1 MFGLSNFF
9 KNNKIM
15 IFLISMVLLIVI
27 VGYSVRAQSAS
38 LSEQYASDTSSFGG
52 RIVSYP
58 VTFVSD
64 FFSGIFTSDEDVD
77 KLKEEV
83 KSTDQIKADKA
94 RLEKENKALKKELDM
109 KDISQFNPISATVI
123 GRSPDQWMN
132 TIIIDKGKKSGM
144 KENMAVITSEG
155 LVGRIKKANQF
166 SSQVELISTSVK
178 TSKLSVDI
186 QQDDDNIFGMINR
199 YDEDKDLLVISD
211 IDNKYSIKKGSKV
224 VTNGLGDQLPKGILV
239 GKVEKVENDEYGLSK
254 VAYIKTSTN
263 IKDLNHVYVAK
274 RDPETIPS
282 SDESGEE

>member
-1 MFGLSNFF
+1 MSNFF
-9 KNNKIM
+9 KNNKLVF
-15 IFLISMVLLIVI
+15 FLISMVLLIVI
-27 VGYSVRAQSAS
+27 VGYSMRAQSAS

-58 VTFVSD
+58 VTMVAN
-64 FFSGIFTSDEDVD
+64 FFTNLTTSEDDVK
-77 KLKEEV
+77 KLKEEA
-83 KSTDQIKADKA
+83 KRTEQIKADKA
-94 RLEKENKALKKELDM
+94 RLEKENKELKKELDM

-123 GRSPDQWMN
+123 ARSPDQWMN

-186 QQDDDNIFGMINR
+186 QQEGENVFGMINR
-199 YDEDKDLLVISD
+199 YDEEKGLLVISD
-211 IDNKYSIKKGSKV
+211 IDNKYKIKKGSKV
-224 VTNGLGDQLPKGILV
+224 VTNGLGDQLPKGLLV
-239 GKVEKVENDEYGLSK
+239 GEVEKVENDEYGLSK

-263 IKDLNHVYVAK
+263 IKDLNHVYVAN

-282 SDESGEE
+282 ADESGEE

>member
-1 MFGLSNFF
+1 MVEFF

>member
-1 MFGLSNFF
+1 MSNFF
-9 KNNKIM
+9 KNNKLVF
-15 IFLISMVLLIVI
+15 FLISMVLLIVI
-27 VGYSVRAQSAS
+27 VGYSMRAQSAS

-58 VTFVSD
+58 VTMVSN
-64 FFSGIFTSDEDVD
+64 FFTNLTTSEDDVK
-77 KLKEEV
+77 KLKEEA
-83 KSTDQIKADKA
+83 KRTEQIKADKA
-94 RLEKENKALKKELDM
+94 RLEKENKELKKELDM

-123 GRSPDQWMN
+123 ARSPDQWMN

-186 QQDDDNIFGMINR
+186 QQEGENVFGMINR
-199 YDEDKDLLVISD
+199 YDEEKGLLVISD
-211 IDNKYSIKKGSKV
+211 IDNKYKIKKGSKV
-224 VTNGLGDQLPKGILV
+224 VTNGLGDQLPKGLLV
-239 GKVEKVENDEYGLSK
+239 GEVEKVENDEYGLSK

-263 IKDLNHVYVAK
+263 IKDLNHVYVAN

-282 SDESGEE
+282 ADESGEE

>member
-1 MFGLSNFF
+1 MSNFF

>member
-1 MFGLSNFF
+1 
-9 KNNKIM
+9 M

-132 TIIIDKGKKSGM
+132 TVIIDKGKKSGM

-186 QQDDDNIFGMINR
+186 QQDDENIFGMINR
-199 YDEDKDLLVISD
+199 YDENKDLLVISD

-263 IKDLNHVYVAK
+263 IKELNHVYVAK

>member
-1 MFGLSNFF
+1 MSNFF

-38 LSEQYASDTSSFGG
+38 LSEQYASDTSSVGG

-64 FFSGIFTSDEDVD
+64 FFSRIFTSDEDVD

-132 TIIIDKGKKSGM
+132 TVIIDKGKKSGM

-186 QQDDDNIFGMINR
+186 QQDDENIFGMINR
-199 YDEDKDLLVISD
+199 YDENKDLLVISD

-263 IKDLNHVYVAK
+263 IKELNHVYVAK

-282 SDESGEE
+282 SEESGEE

>member
-1 MFGLSNFF
+1 MSNFF

-186 QQDDDNIFGMINR
+186 QQDDGNIFGMINR

>member
-1 MFGLSNFF
+1 MSNFF

-132 TIIIDKGKKSGM
+132 TVIIDKGKKSGM

-186 QQDDDNIFGMINR
+186 QQDDENIFGMINR
-199 YDEDKDLLVISD
+199 YDENKDLLVIGD

-282 SDESGEE
+282 SEESGEE

>member
-1 MFGLSNFF
+1 
-9 KNNKIM
+9 M
-15 IFLISMVLLIVI
+15 IFLISIVLLIVI

>member
-1 MFGLSNFF
+1 MSNFF

-132 TIIIDKGKKSGM
+132 TVIIDKGKKSGM

-186 QQDDDNIFGMINR
+186 QQDDENIFGMINR
-199 YDEDKDLLVISD
+199 YDENKDLLVISD

-224 VTNGLGDQLPKGILV
+224 LTNGLGDQLPKGILV

-263 IKDLNHVYVAK
+263 IKELNHVYVAK

-282 SDESGEE
+282 SEESGEE

>member
-1 MFGLSNFF
+1 MSNFL
-9 KNNKIM
+9 KNNKLM
-15 IFLISMVLLIVI
+15 FFLISMVLLIVI

-52 RIVSYP
+52 RVISYP

-64 FFSGIFTSDEDVD
+64 FFSNIFTSDEDVD

-83 KSTDQIKADKA
+83 KSTNQIKADKA

-123 GRSPDQWMN
+123 ARSPDQWMN

-144 KENMAVITSEG
+144 KENMAVLTSEG

-186 QQDDDNIFGMINR
+186 QQEEENIFGMINR

-211 IDNKYSIKKGSKV
+211 IDNKYNIKKGSKV

-254 VAYIKTSTN
+254 VAFIKTSTN
-263 IKDLNHVYVAK
+263 IKDISHVFVAK
-274 RDPETIPS
+274 RDPQSIPS
-282 SDESGEE
+282 SEESGEE

>member
-1 MFGLSNFF
+1 MSNFF
-9 KNNKIM
+9 KNNKLM
-15 IFLISMVLLIVI
+15 FFLISMVLLIVI

-52 RIVSYP
+52 RIISYP

-64 FFSGIFTSDEDVD
+64 FFSNIFTSDEDIN

-83 KSTDQIKADKA
+83 KSTDQIKADKV
-94 RLEKENKALKKELDM
+94 RLEKENKSLKKELDM
-109 KDISQFNPISATVI
+109 KDISQFNPISATII

-186 QQDDDNIFGMINR
+186 QQDEENIFGMINR

-211 IDNKYSIKKGSKV
+211 IDNKYNIKKGSKV
-224 VTNGLGDQLPKGILV
+224 VTNGLGDQLPKGLLV

-282 SDESGEE
+282 SKESGEE

>member
-1 MFGLSNFF
+1 MSNFF
-9 KNNKIM
+9 KNNKLVF
-15 IFLISMVLLIVI
+15 FLISMVLLIVI
-27 VGYSVRAQSAS
+27 VGYSMRAQSAS

-52 RIVSYP
+52 RIISYP
-58 VTFVSD
+58 VTMVSGL
-64 FFSGIFTSDEDVD
+64 FTNLFTSDDEVD

-94 RLEKENKALKKELDM
+94 RLEKENKALKKELEM

-123 GRSPDQWMN
+123 ARSPDQWRN

-186 QQDDDNIFGMINR
+186 QQDGDSIFGMINR
-199 YDEDKDLLVISD
+199 YDESKGLLVISD
-211 IDNKYSIKKGSKV
+211 IDNKYKVKKGSKV

-274 RDPETIPS
+274 RDPQTIPS

>member
-1 MFGLSNFF
+1 MSNFF
-9 KNNKIM
+9 KNNKLVF
-15 IFLISMVLLIVI
+15 FLISMVLLIVI

-58 VTFVSD
+58 VNVVSS
-64 FFSGIFTSDEDVD
+64 FFSGVFTSDDDVN

-83 KSTDQIKADKA
+83 KSTDQIKADKS

-132 TIIIDKGKKSGM
+132 TIIIDKGKKSGF

-186 QQDDDNIFGMINR
+186 QQDSENIFGMIDR

-211 IDNKYSIKKGSKV
+211 IDNKYNIQKGSKV

-274 RDPETIPS
+274 RDPQTIPS

>member
-1 MFGLSNFF
+1 
-9 KNNKIM
+9 
-15 IFLISMVLLIVI
+15 MVLLIVI
-27 VGYSVRAQSAS
+27 VGYSMRAQSAS

-58 VTFVSD
+58 VTVVSN
-64 FFSGIFTSDEDVD
+64 FFTNLTTSEDDVK
-77 KLKEEV
+77 KLKEEA
-83 KSTDQIKADKA
+83 KRTEQIKADKA
-94 RLEKENKALKKELDM
+94 RLEKENKELKKELDM

-123 GRSPDQWMN
+123 ARSPDQWMN

-186 QQDDDNIFGMINR
+186 QQEGENVFGMINR
-199 YDEDKDLLVISD
+199 YDEEKGLLVISD
-211 IDNKYSIKKGSKV
+211 IDNKYKIKKGSKV
-224 VTNGLGDQLPKGILV
+224 VTNGLGDQLPKGLLV
-239 GKVEKVENDEYGLSK
+239 GEVEKVENDEYGLSK

-263 IKDLNHVYVAK
+263 IKDLNHVYVAN
-274 RDPETIPS
+274 RDPETILS
-282 SDESGEE
+282 ADESGEE

>member
-1 MFGLSNFF
+1 MSNFF

-83 KSTDQIKADKA
+83 KSIDQIKADKA

-224 VTNGLGDQLPKGILV
+224 VTNGLGDQLPKGLLV

-263 IKDLNHVYVAK
+263 IKELNHVYVAK

-282 SDESGEE
+282 SEESGEE

>member
-1 MFGLSNFF
+1 MSNFF

-83 KSTDQIKADKA
+83 KSTNQIKADKA
-94 RLEKENKALKKELDM
+94 RLEKENKALKNELDM

-123 GRSPDQWMN
+123 GRSPNQWMN
-132 TIIIDKGKKSGM
+132 TVIIDKGKKSGM

-186 QQDDDNIFGMINR
+186 QQDDENIFGMINR
-199 YDEDKDLLVISD
+199 YDENKDLLVISD

-263 IKDLNHVYVAK
+263 IKELNHVYVAK

-282 SDESGEE
+282 SEESGEE

>member
-1 MFGLSNFF
+1 MSNFF

-132 TIIIDKGKKSGM
+132 TVIIDKGKKSGM

-186 QQDDDNIFGMINR
+186 QQDDENIFGMINR
-199 YDEDKDLLVISD
+199 YDENKDLLVISD

-239 GKVEKVENDEYGLSK
+239 GKVEKVENDEYGISK

-263 IKDLNHVYVAK
+263 IKELNHVYVAK

-282 SDESGEE
+282 SEESGEE

>member
-1 MFGLSNFF
+1 MF
-9 KNNKIM
+9 
-15 IFLISMVLLIVI
+15 FLISMVLLIVI

-52 RIVSYP
+52 RVISYP

-64 FFSGIFTSDEDVD
+64 FFSNIFTSDEDVD

-83 KSTDQIKADKA
+83 KSTNQIKADKA

-123 GRSPDQWMN
+123 ARSPDQWMN

-144 KENMAVITSEG
+144 KENMAVLTSEG

-186 QQDDDNIFGMINR
+186 QQEEENIFGMINR

-211 IDNKYSIKKGSKV
+211 IDNKYNIKKGSKV

-254 VAYIKTSTN
+254 VAFIKTSTN
-263 IKDLNHVYVAK
+263 IKDISHVFVAK
-274 RDPETIPS
+274 RDPQTIPS
-282 SDESGEE
+282 SEESGEE

>member
-1 MFGLSNFF
+1 MSNFF

-109 KDISQFNPISATVI
+109 KDISQFNPISATII

-132 TIIIDKGKKSGM
+132 TVIIDKGKKSGM

-186 QQDDDNIFGMINR
+186 QQDDENIFGMINR
-199 YDEDKDLLVISD
+199 YDENKDLLVISD

>member
-1 MFGLSNFF
+1 MSNFF

-27 VGYSVRAQSAS
+27 VGYSVRAQSAL

-132 TIIIDKGKKSGM
+132 TVIIDKGKKSGM

-186 QQDDDNIFGMINR
+186 QQDDENIFGMINR
-199 YDEDKDLLVISD
+199 YDENKDLLVISD

-263 IKDLNHVYVAK
+263 IKELNHVYVAK

-282 SDESGEE
+282 SEESGEE

>member
-1 MFGLSNFF
+1 MSNFF
-9 KNNKIM
+9 KNNKLVF
-15 IFLISMVLLIVI
+15 FLISMVLLIVI
-27 VGYSVRAQSAS
+27 VGYSMRAQSAS

-58 VTFVSD
+58 VTVVSN
-64 FFSGIFTSDEDVD
+64 FFTNLTTSEDDVK

-83 KSTDQIKADKA
+83 KRTEQIKADKT
-94 RLEKENKALKKELDM
+94 RLEKENKELKKELDM
-109 KDISQFNPISATVI
+109 KDISQFNPVSSTVI
-123 GRSPDQWMN
+123 ARSPDQWMN
-132 TIIIDKGKKSGM
+132 TVIIDKGKKSGM

-186 QQDDDNIFGMINR
+186 QQEDENIFGMISR
-199 YDEDKDLLVISD
+199 YDEEKGLLVISD
-211 IDNKYSIKKGSKV
+211 IDNKYKVEKGSKV
-224 VTNGLGDQLPKGILV
+224 VTNGLGDQLPKGLLV
-239 GKVEKVENDEYGLSK
+239 GEVEKVENDEYGLSK

-282 SDESGEE
+282 AEESGEE

>member
-1 MFGLSNFF
+1 M
-9 KNNKIM
+9 
-15 IFLISMVLLIVI
+15 
-27 VGYSVRAQSAS
+27 RAQSAS

-58 VTFVSD
+58 VTVVSN
-64 FFSGIFTSDEDVD
+64 FFTNLTTSEDDVK

-83 KSTDQIKADKA
+83 KRTEQIKADKT
-94 RLEKENKALKKELDM
+94 RLEKENKELKKELDM
-109 KDISQFNPISATVI
+109 KDISQFNPVSSTVI
-123 GRSPDQWMN
+123 ARSPDQWMN
-132 TIIIDKGKKSGM
+132 TVIIDKGKKSGM

-186 QQDDDNIFGMINR
+186 QQEDENIFGMISR
-199 YDEDKDLLVISD
+199 YDEEKGLLVISD
-211 IDNKYSIKKGSKV
+211 IDNKYKVEKGSKV
-224 VTNGLGDQLPKGILV
+224 VTNGLGDQLPKGLLV
-239 GKVEKVENDEYGLSK
+239 GEVEKVENDEYGLSK

-282 SDESGEE
+282 AEESGEE

>member
-1 MFGLSNFF
+1 MSNFF
-9 KNNKIM
+9 KNNKLM
-15 IFLISMVLLIVI
+15 FFLISMVLLIVI

-52 RIVSYP
+52 RIISYP

-64 FFSGIFTSDEDVD
+64 FFSNIFTSDEDVE

-83 KSTDQIKADKA
+83 KSTNQIKADKA

-123 GRSPDQWMN
+123 ARSPDQWMN

-144 KENMAVITSEG
+144 KENMAVLTSEG

-186 QQDDDNIFGMINR
+186 QQEEENIFGMINR

-211 IDNKYSIKKGSKV
+211 IDNKYNIKKGSKV

-254 VAYIKTSTN
+254 VAFIKTSTN
-263 IKDLNHVYVAK
+263 IKDISHVFVAK
-274 RDPETIPS
+274 RDPQTIPS
-282 SDESGEE
+282 AEESGEE

>member
-1 MFGLSNFF
+1 MSNFF

-132 TIIIDKGKKSGM
+132 TVIIDKGKKSGM

-186 QQDDDNIFGMINR
+186 QQDDENIFGMINR
-199 YDEDKDLLVISD
+199 YDENKDLLVIGD

>member
-1 MFGLSNFF
+1 MSNFF

-254 VAYIKTSTN
+254 VAYIKPSTN

>member
-1 MFGLSNFF
+1 MF
-9 KNNKIM
+9 
-15 IFLISMVLLIVI
+15 FLISMVLLIVI

-52 RIVSYP
+52 RIISYP

-64 FFSGIFTSDEDVD
+64 FFSNIFTSDEDIN

-94 RLEKENKALKKELDM
+94 RLEKENKSLKKELDM

-186 QQDDDNIFGMINR
+186 QQDEENIFGMINR

-211 IDNKYSIKKGSKV
+211 IDNKYNIKKGSKV
-224 VTNGLGDQLPKGILV
+224 VTNGLGDQLPKGLLV

-282 SDESGEE
+282 SKESGEE

>member
-1 MFGLSNFF
+1 MSNFF
-9 KNNKIM
+9 KNNKLM
-15 IFLISMVLLIVI
+15 FFLISMVLLIVI

-52 RIVSYP
+52 RIISYP

-64 FFSGIFTSDEDVD
+64 FFSNIFTSDEDIK

-94 RLEKENKALKKELDM
+94 RLEKENKSLKKELDM

-186 QQDDDNIFGMINR
+186 QQDEENIFGMINR

-211 IDNKYSIKKGSKV
+211 IDNKYNIKKGSKV
-224 VTNGLGDQLPKGILV
+224 VTNGLGDQLPKGLLV

-282 SDESGEE
+282 SKESGEE

>member
-1 MFGLSNFF
+1 MSNFF

-263 IKDLNHVYVAK
+263 IKELNHVYVAK

>member
-1 MFGLSNFF
+1 MSNFF
-9 KNNKIM
+9 KNNKLM
-15 IFLISMVLLIVI
+15 FFLISMVLLIVI

-52 RIVSYP
+52 RIISYP

-64 FFSGIFTSDEDVD
+64 FFSNIFTSDEDIN

-94 RLEKENKALKKELDM
+94 RLEKENKSLKKELDM

-186 QQDDDNIFGMINR
+186 QQDEENIFGMINR

-211 IDNKYSIKKGSKV
+211 IDNKYNIKKGSKV
-224 VTNGLGDQLPKGILV
+224 VTNGLGDQLPKGLLV

-263 IKDLNHVYVAK
+263 IKDLNHVYVSK

-282 SDESGEE
+282 SKESGEE

>member
-1 MFGLSNFF
+1 MSNFF
-9 KNNKIM
+9 KNNKLM
-15 IFLISMVLLIVI
+15 FFLISMVLLIVI

-52 RIVSYP
+52 RIISYP

-64 FFSGIFTSDEDVD
+64 FFSNIFTSDEDIN

-94 RLEKENKALKKELDM
+94 RLEKENKSLKKELDM

-186 QQDDDNIFGMINR
+186 QQDEENIFGMINR

-211 IDNKYSIKKGSKV
+211 IDNKYNIKKGSKV
-224 VTNGLGDQLPKGILV
+224 VTNGLGDQLPKGLLV

-282 SDESGEE
+282 SKESGEE

>member
-1 MFGLSNFF
+1 MSNFF

-109 KDISQFNPISATVI
+109 KDISQFNPISATII

-132 TIIIDKGKKSGM
+132 TVIIDKGKKSGM

-186 QQDDDNIFGMINR
+186 QQDDENIFGMINR
-199 YDEDKDLLVISD
+199 YDENKDLLVISD

-263 IKDLNHVYVAK
+263 IKELNHVYVAK